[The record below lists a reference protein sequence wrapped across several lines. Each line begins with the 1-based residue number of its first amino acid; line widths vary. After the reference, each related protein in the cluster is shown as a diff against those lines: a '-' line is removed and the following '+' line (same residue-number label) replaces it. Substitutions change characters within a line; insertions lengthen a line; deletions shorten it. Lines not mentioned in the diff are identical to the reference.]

1 MNQLY
6 VYIYSLPLELPLPLL
21 GHHRALSQA
30 QMEPFLRKS
39 RMCKAHSCFIH
50 LVNWISLTPTMEKL
64 HWLVERL
71 SVWVVERSGDESQLW
86 LWLSHFIFETQFP
99 YLCYKGYPDV
109 VCGNTMKNARIWVRH
124 QYEAWHTV
132 GPQEADVE
140 SANHKGFS

>member
-6 VYIYSLPLELPLPLL
+6 VYIYSLPLEPPLTPP

-39 RMCKAHSCFIH
+39 RMCFIH
-50 LVNWISLTPTMEKL
+50 LVNWITLTSTMEKL

-71 SVWVVERSGDESQLW
+71 SLWVGERSGVESQLW
-86 LWLSHFIFETQFP
+86 LWLSHLIFELKFS
-99 YLCYKGYPDV
+99 YLYYKGYPY
-109 VCGNTMKNARIWVRH
+109 VCGNIMKNARICVRH

-132 GPQEADVE
+132 GPQEVDVE
-140 SANHKGFS
+140 SAHHKGLSQILW